1 MCDRVSVCA
10 NMKIHIKNA
19 SLSGRNGAT
28 KEERKRR
35 GVTEKDRK
43 EAVETVKESSK
54 NKKCFLLSIKH
65 WNTLIKEGKKTTKE
79 VAESAKMHKEQLHNL
94 IKQGRMEVNGHLWV
108 KETYTGN

>member
-1 MCDRVSVCA
+1 MISDLFISNMSTLQVPLRLICRSRCVCDRVSVCA

-79 VAESAKMHKEQLHNL
+79 VAESEKMH
-94 IKQGRMEVNGHLWV
+94 
-108 KETYTGN
+108 